1 MIVTI
6 ARVTDPDRFLEV
18 FTTIGAEK
26 RRQHG
31 CRGARVHV
39 DPDDAHRMWS
49 VFDWDPEGYDEFLAD
64 PEVPAVAREL
74 MLQAPPVHAVAAI
87 ELDA

>member
-18 FTTIGAEK
+18 FRTIGVEK
-26 RRQHG
+26 RREHG
-31 CRGARVHV
+31 CRGARVYV

-49 VFDWDPEGYDEFLAD
+49 VFDGDPERCDEFLAD
-64 PEVPAVAREL
+64 PEVPAIARGL
-74 MLQAPPVHAVAAI
+74 TLRAPPVPAVAVT

>member
-6 ARVTDPDRFLEV
+6 SRAIDQGRFLKV
-18 FTTIGAEK
+18 FTTVGARK
-26 RRQHG
+26 RREHG
-31 CRGARVHV
+31 CRGAWVYV

-49 VFDWDPEGYDEFLAD
+49 VFDWEQADYEGFLAD
-64 PEVPAVAREL
+64 REVPAIARKL
-74 MLQAPPVHAVAAI
+74 MLQGPPQRAVAVT